1 MALIRLYGRA
11 DRHSFALRTG
21 RTYHDVGKALARA
34 RALGANLLEVEVRDD
49 ALPRAKQLLAIFTE
63 GRLLVADPTMQ

>member
-1 MALIRLYGRA
+1 MPLIRLYSRA
-11 DRHSFALRTG
+11 DRNSLALRTG

-34 RALGANLLEVEVRDD
+34 RAIGSKMLEVEVRDD
-49 ALPRAKQLLAIFTE
+49 ALPRSKQLLAIFTE

>member
-1 MALIRLYGRA
+1 MPLIRLYGRP
-11 DRHSFALRTG
+11 DKNSFAQRTG
-21 RTYHDVGKALARA
+21 RTYNNVEKALARA

-49 ALPRAKQLLAIFTE
+49 ALPRSRQLLAIFTE